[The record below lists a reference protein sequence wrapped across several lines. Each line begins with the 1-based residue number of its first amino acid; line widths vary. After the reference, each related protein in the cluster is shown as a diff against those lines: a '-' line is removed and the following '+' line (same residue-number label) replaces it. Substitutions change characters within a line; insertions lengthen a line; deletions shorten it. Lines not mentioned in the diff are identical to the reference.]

1 MITVT
6 SLTFSLTVVTLQLA
20 SGQFSPRLLR
30 TFSRDRVVHVTLAL
44 FLGTFTYALAVLR
57 TVRNA
62 RANQPVFVPQV
73 SVTFAFVLC
82 LLSILALVVFL
93 AHLAQQIRVETML
106 RNVHRDAGET
116 VRETL
121 TRRDRANPDEAV
133 LSPPDDAVPLLAGRS
148 GFLVQIDET
157 ALLAAAVDADA
168 ILSVERWPGRS
179 VIAGTPIGVAW
190 ARVGPSTSEAMA
202 ALQAGIE
209 KALITGFE
217 RTPVQAMG

>member
-1 MITVT
+1 M
-6 SLTFSLTVVTLQLA
+6 
-20 SGQFSPRLLR
+20 
-30 TFSRDRVVHVTLAL
+30 TLAL
-44 FLGTFTYALAVLR
+44 FLGMFTYALAVLR
-57 TVRNA
+57 TVRDA

-121 TRRDRANPDEAV
+121 TRRDHAETGQPV

-168 ILSVERWPGRS
+168 ILSCRALAGR
-179 VIAGTPIGVAW
+179 VPDCWDAGRR
-190 ARVGPSTSEAMA
+190 RVGTCRAIH
-202 ALQAGIE
+202 AGRDGAVGPLHRKI
-209 KALITGFE
+209 AHH
-217 RTPVQAMG
+217 RV